1 MKFNTANTTDLLE
14 AVLNRTRGRYLSE
27 EDAKLVE
34 TLMCFRE
41 NSRKPRTLTDKE
53 LIIFLMDEIDN
64 ALDLLVDGQ
73 HHMATGVLGQCHSE
87 IRKHLSNGLELA
99 ASIMDDK
106 EHEYRTTTHEEQ
118 QEWLR
123 TVRKTEY

>member
-14 AVLNRTRGRYLSE
+14 TVLNRTKGRYLSE
-27 EDAKLVE
+27 EDARLVE
-34 TLMCFRE
+34 LLMCCRE
-41 NSRKPRTLTDKE
+41 NGKT
-53 LIIFLMDEIDN
+53 
-64 ALDLLVDGQ
+64 A
-73 HHMATGVLGQCHSE
+73 
-87 IRKHLSNGLELA
+87 
-99 ASIMDDK
+99 MDDK

>member
-1 MKFNTANTTDLLE
+1 MNYNAAKTTDLLE
-14 AVLNRTRGRYLSE
+14 TVLNRTRGRYLSE

-34 TLMCFRE
+34 LLMCHRE
-41 NSRKPRTLTDKE
+41 NGKPNKLTDKE

-73 HHMATGVLGQCHSE
+73 HHMATGVLGQCHAE